1 MEDALVFGGALLT
14 LINRC
19 NRVKVACVAQ
29 LVNVIG
35 LIMTETGGGR
45 GGSRSSIRSSMRPA
59 GLGERSSTC
68 A

>member
-1 MEDALVFGGALLT
+1 MEDALVFGAALLT

-19 NRVKVACVAQ
+19 DRVKVACVAQ

-35 LIMTETGGGR
+35 PILTETGGGR
-45 GGSRSSIRSSMRPA
+45 GGRRSSIRSSMRAA
-59 GLGERSSTC
+59 GLGEQSSTC